1 MSKLVVKSSDVSDS
15 PADIE
20 DKLEKAFNS
29 IQLQRDKKEFSDVFL
44 KSEKDKAD
52 SIILNVFESL
62 ISELANVLSS

>member
-1 MSKLVVKSSDVSDS
+1 MAKLVVKSSDSSDS

-62 ISELANVLSS
+62 ISELANVLSN

>member
-1 MSKLVVKSSDVSDS
+1 MSKLVVKSSNINDS

-29 IQLQRDKKEFSDVFL
+29 IQLQRDKQEFSDVFL

>member
-1 MSKLVVKSSDVSDS
+1 MSKLVVKSSDSSDS

-52 SIILNVFESL
+52 SIILKVFDSL
-62 ISELANVLSS
+62 VSELANVLSS

>member
-62 ISELANVLSS
+62 ISELANILSS